1 MKKGIN
7 AERRRRAISCTYLS
21 SVWSRVPSRNNSV
34 CRLIPRAS
42 VACLLYLT
50 GYMVTAIGCRQHG
63 RPGPGS
69 QSGPGH
75 GPEQYTAR
83 IVRTAERDGAQETL
97 EYRIAVSGQMI
108 REDWVENGEQRA
120 LIVRPDVGEAY
131 QLFPDRGEYLV
142 ETVGG
147 GALLAT
153 GSPATGNPATGN
165 RTSATQA
172 SSGKSLSKQEGSDVL
187 VDPIAIESDL
197 SPATTTADNITEL
210 ALPDAKVD
218 GHPCRVTER
227 RAVTSDGTTEIVR
240 TYKATDLEGL
250 SIKTES
256 ESEGKNG
263 RVRVVTETQ
272 DIQRGVPQSAFDV
285 PSGFRRK
292 PA

>member
-1 MKKGIN
+1 
-7 AERRRRAISCTYLS
+7 
-21 SVWSRVPSRNNSV
+21 
-34 CRLIPRAS
+34 
-42 VACLLYLT
+42 
-50 GYMVTAIGCRQHG
+50 
-63 RPGPGS
+63 
-69 QSGPGH
+69 
-75 GPEQYTAR
+75 
-83 IVRTAERDGAQETL
+83 
-97 EYRIAVSGQMI
+97 MI

-120 LIVRPDVGEAY
+120 LIVRPDVGETY

-142 ETVGG
+142 ETAGG
-147 GALLAT
+147 GLSAT
-153 GSPATGNPATGN
+153 GNPAAGNPATGNPATGN
-165 RTSATQA
+165 PTSATQV
-172 SSGKSLSKQEGSDVL
+172 SSGKSVSKQEGSDVL

-197 SPATTTADNITEL
+197 SPATTTADNITDL

-227 RAVTSDGTTEIVR
+227 RAITSDGTTEIIR

-263 RVRVVTETQ
+263 RVRVVTETR
-272 DIQRGVPQSAFDV
+272 DIQRSVPQSAFDV

>member
-7 AERRRRAISCTYLS
+7 AERRRRAISCTYLRW
-21 SVWSRVPSRNNSV
+21 VWSGFPPRNNSV
-34 CRLIPRAS
+34 CRLGPRAS
-42 VACLLYLT
+42 AVCLLCLT
-50 GYMVTAIGCRQHG
+50 AYMVTAIGCLRRGQ
-63 RPGPGS
+63 PGLSG

-83 IVRTAERDGAQETL
+83 IVRTVEQDGAQHTV
-97 EYRIAVSGQMI
+97 EYRIAVFGQMV
-108 REDWVENGEQRA
+108 REDWVENGEQRS

-142 ETVGG
+142 ETAGG
-147 GALLAT
+147 GGLSAT
-153 GSPATGNPATGN
+153 GSPATGRPATSN
-165 RTSATQA
+165 PTSATQA
-172 SSGKSLSKQEGSDVL
+172 SSGKSLSKQEDTDVL

-197 SPATTTADNITEL
+197 SPATTTADNITDL

-227 RAVTSDGTTEIVR
+227 RAITSDGTTEIVR